1 MEREFNP
8 PQPHHLATNEPG
20 IAEQVQSSGTGLRVT
35 ILIIAMLMP
44 WLWVGVGLVLIKDY
58 RLTILLYELFGCGLM
73 VLLSR
78 PKQITLFPLGVP
90 ISRILISAGIVN
102 LAILGMFKATNG
114 FGMDWNHFYQQAKAT
129 HLYLNGHFWFFASYI
144 VLLNPLFEEAFW
156 RGTIYREWKELIGV
170 WPANFISS
178 FFFGAWHWVVLQNY
192 CEPFWALFLTFWV
205 MVGGVI
211 FAYTYEKTGTLGAP
225 ALLHGLG
232 ADLPMAFVVYDCI
245 LATHGP
251 LH

>member
-1 MEREFNP
+1 MEREFD
-8 PQPHHLATNEPG
+8 PQSHPVATEPSL
-20 IAEQVQSSGTGLRVT
+20 AEQVQSGGTGLRVT

-44 WLWVGVGLVLIKDY
+44 WLWVGLGLVLIKDY

-78 PKQITLFPLGVP
+78 PKQMALFPLRVP
-90 ISRILISAGIVN
+90 FSRILVSAAIVGIV
-102 LAILGMFKATNG
+102 ILGVFKGTGG
-114 FGMDWNHFYQQAKAT
+114 FGMDWDYFYRQAQAT
-129 HLYLNGHFWFFASYI
+129 HLAINGHFWFFAAYI
-144 VLLNPLFEEAFW
+144 ILLNPLFEEAFW
-156 RGTIYREWKELIGV
+156 RGAIYREWKEIIGV
-170 WPANFISS
+170 LPANLVSS
-178 FFFGAWHWVVLQNY
+178 FFFGAWHWVVLQHY
-192 CEPFWALFLTFWV
+192 CQPIWALFLTFWV

-232 ADLPMAFVVYDCI
+232 ADLPMVFVVYDCI
-245 LATHGP
+245 QASQGV